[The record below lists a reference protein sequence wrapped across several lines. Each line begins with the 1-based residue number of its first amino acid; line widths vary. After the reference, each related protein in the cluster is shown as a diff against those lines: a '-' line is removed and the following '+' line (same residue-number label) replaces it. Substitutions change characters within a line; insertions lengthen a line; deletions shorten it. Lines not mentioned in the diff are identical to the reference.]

1 MLFVIGPRV
10 DPATLVPLSS
20 LGLFM
25 NGTRTAGDS
34 AHNGTGEEDFAFS
47 DTDADDAPDVGLGD
61 YSMRFEELMSDS
73 EEDGHHGG
81 DEEDEDEEEGFIYN
95 GVDSDPT
102 SGYREQLRQVL
113 GPDHEEEEAEEPE
126 ESESEGEELED
137 EDGDEEAASEGEERL
152 SAENEP
158 PAPAPKP
165 PSPPPSYAFSQTQQ
179 ALQKAERL
187 LSRALAGSDALAN
200 ELCESRQNS
209 LLCPLILII
218 IYSSHPNAHHDA
230 RAAPLLPSLLDPDAE
245 RHPGAREYS
254 PGVPRRVWRSP

>member
-73 EEDGHHGG
+73 EEDGRHGG

-113 GPDHEEEEAEEPE
+113 GPDHEEEEAEE
-126 ESESEGEELED
+126 D
-137 EDGDEEAASEGEERL
+137 READNVCRGRTEIDYFMSLKPRKAIHFRDL
-152 SAENEP
+152 DENEP
-158 PAPAPKP
+158 AYKV
-165 PSPPPSYAFSQTQQ
+165 SCSIHHF
-179 ALQKAERL
+179 
-187 LSRALAGSDALAN
+187 G
-200 ELCESRQNS
+200 
-209 LLCPLILII
+209 ILT
-218 IYSSHPNAHHDA
+218 HPM
-230 RAAPLLPSLLDPDAE
+230 
-245 RHPGAREYS
+245 
-254 PGVPRRVWRSP
+254 